1 MSMFLEDF
9 PIEKKD
15 KYILILITAFSL
27 ILTCY
32 YINFNQNLG
41 IYCSDGYVYL
51 LNAVYYTGH
60 NIYSTTTIYLSPVI
74 CFLTSILMTLGIK
87 DATSIYIVTGLFAVI
102 GNIGLYFLLRI
113 RFDEILSLTGV
124 ILYATFA
131 LNLTWL
137 ANGSIDI
144 PGVSIT
150 IWTIFFMI
158 MAVDKNPKYY
168 LLAFPTLI
176 IAFFTR
182 YTIVFIIPVMVL
194 YYLYR
199 KGFKIE
205 KQDTKYIIISHCRD
219 FSHRKHNIHCK

>member
-1 MSMFLEDF
+1 
-9 PIEKKD
+9 
-15 KYILILITAFSL
+15 
-27 ILTCY
+27 
-32 YINFNQNLG
+32 
-41 IYCSDGYVYL
+41 
-51 LNAVYYTGH
+51 
-60 NIYSTTTIYLSPVI
+60 
-74 CFLTSILMTLGIK
+74 MTLGIK

-182 YTIVFIIPVMVL
+182 YTIVFIIPVMVC
-194 YYLYR
+194 
-199 KGFKIE
+199 
-205 KQDTKYIIISHCRD
+205 IIYTERD
-219 FSHRKHNIHCK
+219 SKLKNKMQNILSLAF